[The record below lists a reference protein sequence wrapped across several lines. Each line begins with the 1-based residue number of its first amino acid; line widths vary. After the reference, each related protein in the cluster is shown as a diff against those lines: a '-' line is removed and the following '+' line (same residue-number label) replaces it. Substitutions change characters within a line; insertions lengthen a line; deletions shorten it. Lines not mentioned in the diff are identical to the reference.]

1 MIDEKI
7 IPHPSPLIPHF
18 SMIKKTIKYLSSL
31 RFTIL
36 LISLLG
42 MIFALGLVVPQQKLL
57 KSIYLEWQKS
67 SPSLVA
73 ILDTLGLTTIYSS
86 PITITLWLLFFLNLS
101 LVLWQRWPIVKSR
114 IILSETKITDPETA
128 GGYPFRKCYTLPAT
142 TSGDTVLSRVK
153 GGGFTILGDAAGF
166 YGVKNRLSPL
176 AFMLF
181 HVSFFLILLGG
192 LISVYTEFI
201 GYLDLAQGESFQGE
215 LSRYNASPSPK
226 IPEIGSPP
234 DVTLTVKS
242 IIPRVEHNTPTG
254 ISIVLADAKGG
265 THEVDI
271 NRPYTTEHTSF
282 VFKHLGVSP
291 LFVVK
296 DNSGREIE
304 GSYIKLD
311 VLKMK
316 PDHFTLAGFT
326 FTATFYPDYVLDDG
340 KRATRS
346 MEFNNPVFFIAV
358 EQYGK
363 KIAEG
368 LVPKNGALEFAGYRL
383 EMRDMPF
390 WVRFYVVKQRGLSI
404 LYAGFALATIGV
416 IWRLLFYRREIL
428 GAVREQNGVLSLVVA
443 GRSEYYKS
451 LAEDEFVKLFGEIV
465 GETVSEER

>member
-1 MIDEKI
+1 MSNENNIAHRSPV
-7 IPHPSPLIPHF
+7 IPHYA
-18 SMIKKTIKYLSSL
+18 MINKTIKYLSSL

-42 MIFALGLVVPQQKLL
+42 LVFALGLWVPQRRLL
-57 KSIYLEWQKS
+57 KTIYLEWQKT
-67 SPSLVA
+67 SPQLVS
-73 ILDTLGLTTIYSS
+73 ILDALGLTTIYSS
-86 PITITLWLLFFLNLS
+86 PITIALWLLFFLNLS

-114 IILSETKITDPETA
+114 ITLSETKISDPVTA
-128 GGYPFRKCYTLPAT
+128 GGYPFRKSYLLPDSLDSDT
-142 TSGDTVLSRVK
+142 ILTRIKKSGFSL
-153 GGGFTILGDAAGF
+153 LGDATGF
-166 YGVKNRLSPL
+166 YGVKNRLSPI

-201 GYLDLAQGESFQGE
+201 GYLDLAQGETFQGE
-215 LSRYNASPSPK
+215 LNRYNASPSPK
-226 IPEIGSPP
+226 LPEVGSPP
-234 DVTLTVKS
+234 TVSFTVKS
-242 IIPRVEHNTPTG
+242 IVPRVEHNTPTG
-254 ISIVLADAKGG
+254 ISIMLADNRDKS
-265 THEVDI
+265 HEVDI

-296 DNSGREIE
+296 DASGKEIE
-304 GSYIKLD
+304 GAYVKLD

-316 PDHFTLAGFT
+316 PDRFTMAGFL
-326 FTATFYPDYVLDDG
+326 FTATFYPDYVLEEG

-346 MEFNNPVFFIAV
+346 MEFNNPVFFVSV
-358 EQYGK
+358 ERNGK

-368 LVPKNGALEFAGYRL
+368 LVPKNGALEFAGNRL

-416 IWRLLFYRREIL
+416 IWRLLFYRREII
-428 GAVREQNGVLSLVVA
+428 GAVREQAGGRYLVVA

-451 LAEDEFVKLFGEIV
+451 LAEDEFTLLFGTIIGKADE
-465 GETVSEER
+465 